1 MIRPVRQR
9 DGEEAAFSRS
19 AVNAH
24 LATVGL
30 NNVLDDRQPQAGT
43 TLLAAAG
50 FVDPIESFE
59 QTRQMLAINAAAEIT
74 HGDLDSGRPGMNRQ
88 LHFAPLVAV
97 LDGIIYE
104 VDQRLFE

>member
-1 MIRPVRQR
+1 MIRPFRQR

-19 AVNAH
+19 TVNAY

-30 NNVLDDRQPQAGT
+30 DDVLDDRQPQAGT

-50 FVDPIESFE
+50 LIDPIESFK
-59 QTRQMLAINAAAEIT
+59 QTRQMLAIDAAPKIT
-74 HGDLDSGRPGMNRQ
+74 HGDLNSGRPGMNRQ

-97 LDGIIYE
+97 LDGIIDQ
-104 VDQRLFE
+104 VD